1 MIISSKHQWEIA
13 SPDPVATETLVTAL
27 GVSPLLAQCLVNRGV
42 IDPDGGARFLEP
54 RLKQLADPFLLP
66 NMRVA
71 IDRLFKA
78 REAGQT
84 ITIFGD
90 YDVDGITSTALLKIS
105 LENLGWKI
113 RHYLPH
119 RMDDGYG
126 LSREAVEKCLE
137 DCANTVFLAVDCGS
151 TNTESITWLREKG
164 VDVLVLDHHQVVD
177 PMPPA
182 LAIVNPQLAADG
194 EPCFRELCSAGLAF
208 KLLHAVV
215 KEGRDRD
222 DEAMADFDVR
232 PYLDFV
238 ALGTI
243 ADQVPLTGENRIL
256 VDSGLKILNETDRPG
271 LIALKEVALTK
282 VEVGVYEVGFQL
294 GPRLNAAGR
303 LESANAALDLL
314 LAPDADTAKR
324 LARDLDEQNKER
336 QNTQKEITDH
346 LIDGLRLRF
355 DPEKDFAIVEGQA
368 HWHLGVVGIV
378 AGRVKDE
385 FYRPAIVLGGDANLL
400 RGSGRSVQG
409 FDLAAALRKCDDLL
423 IDHGG
428 HAMASGLTMDPGKLD
443 AFRRRFNQVARE
455 HMEGVVS
462 KPTLRI
468 DAETTL
474 YDLTMA
480 RLRELE
486 SLQPTGQANPAVQLI
501 IRNLEL
507 QCPPFRMGQDQRHAK
522 LHVTD
527 GALTTEAVMWNV
539 PEGETPEGRFDLVA
553 APSINK
559 FRGRT
564 SVQLKVLD
572 WRRADG

>member
-1 MIISSKHQWEIA
+1 MASKHQWEIA
-13 SPDPVATETLVTAL
+13 SPEPVAAGRLVTAL
-27 GVSPLLAQCLVNRGV
+27 GISPLLAQCLVNRGV
-42 IDPDGGARFLEP
+42 TDPDLAARFLEP

-78 REAGQT
+78 RESGET

-90 YDVDGITSTALLKIS
+90 YDVDGITSTALLKVS

-137 DCANTVFLAVDCGS
+137 NCTNTMFLAVDCGS
-151 TNTESITWLREKG
+151 TNTESITWLGEKG

-177 PMPPA
+177 PAPPA

-194 EPCFRELCSAGLAF
+194 EPCFRELCSVGLAF
-208 KLLHAVV
+208 KMLHAVI
-215 KEGRDRD
+215 KEGRTRG
-222 DEAMADFDVR
+222 DEAMADFDLR

-238 ALGTI
+238 ALGTV
-243 ADQVPLTGENRIL
+243 ADQVPLIGENRIL
-256 VDSGLKILNETDRPG
+256 VDSGLNRLSETIRPG

-282 VEVGVYEVGFQL
+282 PEVGVYEVGFQL

-303 LESANAALDLL
+303 LESADAALDLL
-314 LAPDADTAKR
+314 LAPDAGAAQR
-324 LARDLDEQNKER
+324 LAREIDEQNKER
-336 QNTQKEITDH
+336 QSTQKEITDH

-385 FYRPAIVLGGDANLL
+385 FYRPAIVLGGDGSLL

-409 FDLAAALRKCDDLL
+409 FDLAAALRECDDLL

-428 HAMASGLTMDPGKLD
+428 HAMASGLTMEPGKLD
-443 AFRRRFNQVARE
+443 AFRERFNQVARQ
-455 HMEGVVS
+455 HTEGVVS
-462 KPTLRI
+462 QPTLRI

-474 YDLTMA
+474 YELTMA

-486 SLQPTGQANPAVQLI
+486 GLQPTGQSNPAVQLI

-507 QCPPFRMGQDQRHAK
+507 QRPPFRMGQDQRHAK

-527 GALTTEAVMWNV
+527 GAITTEAVMWNV
-539 PEGETPEGRFDLVA
+539 PEGETPEGRFDLA
-553 APSINK
+553 AAASINE

-572 WRRADG
+572 WRVAGS

>member
-1 MIISSKHQWEIA
+1 M
-13 SPDPVATETLVTAL
+13 
-27 GVSPLLAQCLVNRGV
+27 
-42 IDPDGGARFLEP
+42 
-54 RLKQLADPFLLP
+54 
-66 NMRVA
+66 
-71 IDRLFKA
+71 
-78 REAGQT
+78 
-84 ITIFGD
+84 
-90 YDVDGITSTALLKIS
+90 
-105 LENLGWKI
+105 
-113 RHYLPH
+113 
-119 RMDDGYG
+119 
-126 LSREAVEKCLE
+126 
-137 DCANTVFLAVDCGS
+137 
-151 TNTESITWLREKG
+151 
-164 VDVLVLDHHQVVD
+164 
-177 PMPPA
+177 
-182 LAIVNPQLAADG
+182 
-194 EPCFRELCSAGLAF
+194 
-208 KLLHAVV
+208 
-215 KEGRDRD
+215 
-222 DEAMADFDVR
+222 
-232 PYLDFV
+232 
-238 ALGTI
+238 
-243 ADQVPLTGENRIL
+243 
-256 VDSGLKILNETDRPG
+256 
-271 LIALKEVALTK
+271 
-282 VEVGVYEVGFQL
+282 
-294 GPRLNAAGR
+294 
-303 LESANAALDLL
+303 
-314 LAPDADTAKR
+314 
-324 LARDLDEQNKER
+324 
-336 QNTQKEITDH
+336 
-346 LIDGLRLRF
+346 
-355 DPEKDFAIVEGQA
+355 
-368 HWHLGVVGIV
+368 

-409 FDLAAALRKCDDLL
+409 FDLAAALRECDDLL

-501 IRNLEL
+501 IPNLEL
-507 QCPPFRMGQDQRHAK
+507 QRPPFRMGQDQRHAK

-553 APSINK
+553 APSINE